1 MLKKS
6 EMTNKSFYKNRTK
19 INQIVTLYKENFPM
33 NWIDVFEWNSQKE
46 SDSLETVNEKINSCK
61 EDIFFLFA
69 KSVLSGEYVLRS
81 EFVEVFEELNG
92 LFINGEIADIK
103 KNECRSIAI
112 RRFNDMLFGLS
123 RVNRCF
129 MHLLTMLEN
138 KYNERKTKY
147 IINAYRLKHDVLSRD
162 LWDQLYDML
171 IDITYFDHF
180 LSYDKKKIS
189 NLIIYNEELSKI
201 IKEKSLK
208 NNTML
213 VLNILKEKCLF
224 LLKKLLIDNNK
235 VFDYMLDFK
244 HTKYDTSRIPFKYFS
259 EMDKKFDF
267 YREESYSRCSMGD
280 ELDYKS
286 INRNLSI
293 GQYTLLMKL
302 YKDSN
307 STVFSQIDNILSDF
321 DKIYTD
327 LSSKFKKRPLDCY
340 ALATL
345 KNYMY
350 NCRFSF
356 LIDEY
361 TLEQLYNEIN
371 NIIKIQFQT
380 GILNFYPYRKAFR
393 RVLSLFQ
400 SDETLQRE
408 KLEKYKDVLN
418 MCVSKFSEA
427 IEWCNTNCFYPIQ
440 NVYTECLTRVEGFG
454 VVFIASSYCRPVN
467 YEKLKDELNKYKNQI
482 LLVDNE
488 IALREEKKELK
499 NLKKDIDN
507 SKTKEI
513 EILSAFT
520 AIITFLFGTIGFF
533 ADNRNNDFIHLLF
546 SIFGLGAVLLIFV
559 SGIHL
564 ITMRKEKKVGD
575 YFKHP
580 RAWFCIVTILCSIGL
595 LIWLIKIVQYCL

>member
-1 MLKKS
+1 MKK
-6 EMTNKSFYKNRTK
+6 NTK
-19 INQIVTLYKENFPM
+19 INQIVILYKDTFPM
-33 NWIDVFEWNSQKE
+33 NWIDKFSWDNKNKKE
-46 SDSLETVNEKINSCK
+46 SLETVNEKINSFK

-69 KSVLSGEYVLRS
+69 QSVLSGEYVLRS
-81 EFVEVFEELNG
+81 EFTRDFEELNE
-92 LFINGEIADIK
+92 LLINGEISVFK
-103 KNECRSIAI
+103 EQEYKSIAVK
-112 RRFNDMLFGLS
+112 RFNDMLLGLN

-129 MHLLTMLEN
+129 MHFLSMLEN
-138 KYNERKTKY
+138 KYCERKTKY
-147 IINAYRLKHDVLSRD
+147 IINAYRLKHDILSRD
-162 LWDQLYDML
+162 FWDQLYDML

-189 NLIIYNEELSKI
+189 NLIIYKEELSKI
-201 IKEKSLK
+201 INEKSLK
-208 NNTML
+208 KNTMITL
-213 VLNILKEKCLF
+213 SILKEKSLF

-244 HTKYDTSRIPFKYFS
+244 HIRYDASRIPFEYFS

-267 YREESYSRCSMGD
+267 YREESYSKCSMGD
-280 ELDYKS
+280 ELDYRL

-307 STVFSQIDNILSDF
+307 STVCSQIDNILRDF
-321 DKIYTD
+321 DRIHTY
-327 LSSKFKKRPLDCY
+327 LSSRFKKRPLDCY

-350 NCRFSF
+350 NCHFSF
-356 LIDEY
+356 LINDY
-361 TLEQLYNEIN
+361 TLEQLHDEIN
-371 NIIKIQFQT
+371 NIINIQFQT
-380 GILNFYPYRKAFR
+380 GILNFYPYRKAFK
-393 RVLSLFQ
+393 RVLSLFHNDQ
-400 SDETLQRE
+400 TLERE
-408 KLEKYKDVLN
+408 KLEEYKKVLN
-418 MCVSKFSEA
+418 LCVSKFSEA

-440 NVYTECLTRVEGFG
+440 NVYAECITRVKDFG

-488 IALREEKKELK
+488 IALREEKNELK

-595 LIWLIKIVQYCL
+595 LIWLIKKVQYCL